1 MMASTTAKNPSV
13 DLELG
18 GAMIDEDVDRRL
30 PLTWQGLHYR
40 VNTKAGVK
48 TLLADVNGVAKASEM
63 FYVMG
68 PSGAGKSTFLDA
80 LADRLAGSMREG
92 RVLVDGKE
100 LNSADFKKV
109 VKYVQ
114 QEDILTAVLTVEE
127 TLVYSASFYTK
138 DPVVQRRR
146 AEGAIASLGLE
157 KQRKTPVGNI
167 ILRGLSGGQRR
178 RLSVGN
184 ELVAAPGILL
194 LDELTSGLDSTAANS
209 VMTSMQKVC
218 RER

>member
-1 MMASTTAKNPSV
+1 V
-13 DLELG
+13 
-18 GAMIDEDVDRRL
+18 
-30 PLTWQGLHYR
+30 Q
-40 VNTKAGVK
+40 
-48 TLLADVNGVAKASEM
+48 
-63 FYVMG
+63 
-68 PSGAGKSTFLDA
+68 
-80 LADRLAGSMREG
+80 G
-92 RVLVDGKE
+92 RVLVDGTK
-100 LNSADFKKV
+100 LDSDRFKKV

-127 TLVYSASFYTK
+127 TLVYSASFYTT
-138 DPVVQRRR
+138 DLAVQRRR
-146 AEGAIASLGLE
+146 ADEAIALLGLE
-157 KQRKTPVGNI
+157 RQRKTPVGNV

-218 RER
+218 RERHTTMAGAYTRSLRSSS